1 MFIEELLGRRHTLQV
16 KYWKLLK
23 INPIK
28 MELFAKYSCTNCQEE
43 ITGIRIHCAEC
54 PDYDSCLNCYSSGAQ
69 IGEHESDHSY
79 QFMNSTGTLPLF
91 KGNKGWSPT
100 EELHLLDAIEQF
112 GFGNWEDIARHIET
126 RSADEARDK
135 YIEKYLDSPIGRY
148 TWEPEAEKR
157 PVLIDHTLEEDEG
170 PLGPKFTSKLPPLDI
185 TMEEALH
192 VGYMAH
198 RDDFERE
205 YDTTAEKLVSVLAL
219 DPDDEEEDLLLKLAQ
234 IDIYQRR
241 IRERARRKRLARD
254 YQLAANFF
262 RGYIKRLGQSRDQRE
277 FRERLRTFAQFYT
290 CNEFERLVNSLERER
305 SLRIRLSELNRY
317 RYNGIQ
323 KIEETV
329 HFEYHV
335 ATYGRYTGPY
345 GHGKTHCG
353 VIGPNGERLPGIWRQ
368 IFMGQPRLRRLRQ
381 ATHHAEAA
389 TSSPGTRRKK
399 RRNRLK
405 FHRPKNHVAHRRPGL
420 IRRLIAHSKLLCR

>member
-1 MFIEELLGRRHTLQV
+1 
-16 KYWKLLK
+16 
-23 INPIK
+23 
-28 MELFAKYSCTNCQEE
+28 MEIYKRYDCTYCQEE

-54 PDYDSCLNCYSSGAQ
+54 SSDYDSCLLCYTSGAE

-79 QFMNSTGTLPLF
+79 QLIPITAPSVVPPII
-91 KGNKGWSPT
+91 KGPPNRWTPA
-100 EELHLLDAIEQF
+100 EEILLLDAVEQF
-112 GFGNWEDIARHIET
+112 GFGNWEDIARHIES
-126 RSADEARDK
+126 RSAEEAKEK
-135 YIEKYLDSPIGRY
+135 YIEKYLESAIGRL
-148 TWEPEAEKR
+148 TWGPEAEKR
-157 PVLIDHTLEEDEG
+157 PVLIDHTLNDDMG
-170 PLGPKFTSKLPPLDI
+170 PLSPYYTNRLPLLDI
-185 TMEEALH
+185 TQEEATH
-192 VGYMAH
+192 VGYMAN

-234 IDIYQRR
+234 IDIYSRR

-262 RGYIKRLGQSRDQRE
+262 RGYIKRIRQSRDQRE

-305 SLRIRLSELNRY
+305 ALRIRLSELNRY
-317 RYNGIQ
+317 RYNGIT
-323 KIEETV
+323 KIDETL
-329 HFEYHV
+329 HFEQHV
-335 ATYGRYTGPY
+335 ATYQRYTGPY

-353 VIGPNGERLPGIWRQ
+353 VIGPNGERIPGIWRQ

-381 ATHHAEAA
+381 TTQHAEI
-389 TSSPGTRRKK
+389 TSSPGGSAASRRKK

>member
-1 MFIEELLGRRHTLQV
+1 
-16 KYWKLLK
+16 
-23 INPIK
+23 
-28 MELFAKYSCTNCQEE
+28 MELFSKYSCTNCQEE

-54 PDYDSCLNCYSSGAQ
+54 PSDYDSCLQCYAAGAEV
-69 IGEHESDHSY
+69 GHHESDHSY
-79 QFMNSTGTLPLF
+79 QFMNTCGTLPIL
-91 KGNKGWSPT
+91 KGNRGWSAT
-100 EELHLLDAIEQF
+100 EELLLLDAVEQF

-126 RSADEARDK
+126 RTHEEAKEK
-135 YIEKYLDSPIGRY
+135 YIEKYLESPIGRQ
-148 TWEPEAEKR
+148 TWGPEAEKR
-157 PVLIDHTLEEDEG
+157 PVLIDHTLEDDMG
-170 PLGPKFTSKLPPLDI
+170 PLSPQFTARLPLLDI
-185 TMEEALH
+185 TQDEATH
-192 VGYMAH
+192 VGYMAN

-234 IDIYQRR
+234 IDIYARR

-262 RGYIKRLGQSRDQRE
+262 RGYIKRIRQSRDQRE

-305 SLRIRLSELNRY
+305 ALRIRLSELNRY
-317 RYNGIQ
+317 RYNGIT
-323 KIEETV
+323 KIDETL
-329 HFEYHV
+329 HFEQHV

-353 VIGPNGERLPGIWRQ
+353 VIGPNGERIPGIWRQ

-381 ATHHAEAA
+381 VTHHVET
-389 TSSPGTRRKK
+389 TSSPGGASRRKK

>member
-1 MFIEELLGRRHTLQV
+1 
-16 KYWKLLK
+16 
-23 INPIK
+23 
-28 MELFAKYSCTNCQEE
+28 MELFSKYSCTNCQEE

-54 PDYDSCLNCYSSGAQ
+54 STDYDSCLQCYASGAEV
-69 IGEHESDHSY
+69 GNHESDHSY
-79 QFMNSTGTLPLF
+79 QFMNTSGTVPLL
-91 KGNKGWSPT
+91 KGNKGWSAT
-100 EELHLLDAIEQF
+100 EELLLLDAVEQF
-112 GFGNWEDIARHIET
+112 GFGNWEDIARHIESRT
-126 RSADEARDK
+126 VEEAKEK
-135 YIEKYLDSPIGRY
+135 YIEKYLESPIGKQ
-148 TWEPEAEKR
+148 TWGPEAEKR
-157 PVLIDHTLEEDEG
+157 PVLIDHTLEDDMG
-170 PLGPKFTSKLPPLDI
+170 PLSPQFTARLPLLDI
-185 TMEEALH
+185 TQEEATH

-234 IDIYQRR
+234 IDIYARR

-262 RGYIKRLGQSRDQRE
+262 RGYIKRIRQSRDQRE

-290 CNEFERLVNSLERER
+290 CNEFECLVNSLERER
-305 SLRIRLSELNRY
+305 ALRIRLSELNRY
-317 RYNGIQ
+317 RYNGIT
-323 KIEETV
+323 KIDETL
-329 HFEYHV
+329 HFEQHV
-335 ATYGRYTGPY
+335 TTYGRYTGPY

-353 VIGPNGERLPGIWRQ
+353 VIGPNGERIPGIWRQ
-368 IFMGQPRLRRLRQ
+368 IFMGQPRLRRLRHT
-381 ATHHAEAA
+381 THHVEAA
-389 TSSPGTRRKK
+389 SSPGGANRRKK